1 MSNRRKLLT
10 RHAQRHSFSMG
21 QKESILNYAMQGM
34 SEVYGHIHE
43 DVALRQ
49 RLVREVGL
57 GLGLGL
63 PIATQELVK
72 RETHPICME
81 IVRTSS

>member
-57 GLGLGL
+57 GF